1 MSYID
6 DLIKKECA
14 ENPEFEK
21 EFKKEQERLDV
32 AVALV
37 KLREETGLT
46 QQQLADL
53 ANKPQSTIARIENGT
68 INPSFRLLA
77 EIAQSVHKELK
88 IQFV

>member
-1 MSYID
+1 MSYIKD
-6 DLIKKECA
+6 KIKKESA
-14 ENPEFEK
+14 KSPEFAE
-21 EFKKEQERLDV
+21 EFKKEKERLTI
-32 AVALV
+32 AVALME
-37 KLREETGLT
+37 LREEEGLT

-68 INPSFRLLA
+68 INPSFKLLT

>member
-1 MSYID
+1 MSYIKD
-6 DLIKKECA
+6 RIEKESTRS
-14 ENPEFEK
+14 PEFAE
-21 EFKKEQERLDV
+21 EFKKEKERLNV
-32 AVALV
+32 AVALME
-37 KLREETGLT
+37 LREGEGLT

-68 INPSFRLLA
+68 INPSFKLLA